1 MARKFLKC
9 ALSKTKK
16 FATTG
21 NAKCSTRPWHNHTKG
36 QKRWQKKAST
46 KKKKKLSRKAMRK
59 KYGYEALPIKK
70 VAGKPVRV
78 RVPVKRFPRVD
89 YAKLAGGK

>member
-21 NAKCSTRPWHNHTKG
+21 NFKCSTRPWHNHTKG
-36 QKRWQKKAST
+36 QKRWGKKASS
-46 KKKKKLSRKAMRK
+46 KKKAK
-59 KYGYEALPIKK
+59 PIKAK
-70 VAGKPVRV
+70 GGKGKRV
-78 RVPVKRFPRVD
+78 RAAVNFVANPNAAVAPRPKRKPRVD